1 MNIQEIVFWSIFL
14 VIASLLI
21 LGQVLITTPT
31 KNTPQPP
38 QVVEYFPDIS
48 KDDKDVSLIY
58 ENTTYAEKLKELSN
72 KRPIYGLGE
81 YSGPSF
87 NENMVK
93 DGALQT
99 SYQNII
105 KELENKKELI
115 KKIIVANGQEAL
127 SDSVDKIF
135 PILHQLLSNDT
146 SLAVIYRI
154 WRKEK
159 GQVVTYY
166 ILTIFDDYYALALLK
181 SIASDILI
189 EFSNNNIDFEAI
201 WKQVFNGDKK

>member
-14 VIASLLI
+14 VIASLLV
-21 LGQVLITTPT
+21 LGQVLITNPR
-31 KNTPQPP
+31 KNIPQPP

-48 KDDKDVSLIY
+48 KTDKEASLIY
-58 ENTTYAEKLKELSN
+58 ENAAYAEKLKELSN

-99 SYQNII
+99 AYQNII
-105 KELENKKELI
+105 RELENKKELI
-115 KKIIVANGQEAL
+115 KKAIIASGKESFVGN
-127 SDSVDKIF
+127 VDKIF
-135 PILHQLLSNDT
+135 PIIYQLISNDV

-166 ILTIFDDYYALALLK
+166 ILTIFDDNYAYALLK
-181 SIASDILI
+181 SIASDILL
-189 EFSNNNIDFEAI
+189 EFANSNIDFETFWRKA
-201 WKQVFNGDKK
+201 FNGDKK